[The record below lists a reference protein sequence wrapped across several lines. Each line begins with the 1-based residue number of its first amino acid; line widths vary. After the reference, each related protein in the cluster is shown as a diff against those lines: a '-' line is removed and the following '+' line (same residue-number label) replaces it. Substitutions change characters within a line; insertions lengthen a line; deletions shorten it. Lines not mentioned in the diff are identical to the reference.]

1 MMMLLVGILM
11 IILKAPRPKL
21 QSVIHSKAA
30 RMLTAIKVTVN
41 LLGYNLKANL
51 PNDDACSDEF
61 VR

>member
-1 MMMLLVGILM
+1 MIMLFVGVLM

-30 RMLTAIKVTVN
+30 HVLTAIKVAVN
-41 LLGYNLKANL
+41 LLSYNLKANL
-51 PNDDACSDEF
+51 LNDDACSDEF